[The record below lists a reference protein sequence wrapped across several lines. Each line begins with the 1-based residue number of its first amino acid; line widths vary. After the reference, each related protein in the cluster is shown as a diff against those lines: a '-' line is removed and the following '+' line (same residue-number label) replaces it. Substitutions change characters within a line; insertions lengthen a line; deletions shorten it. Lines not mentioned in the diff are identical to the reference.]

1 MGTMIA
7 SPLPSLALPNCEE
20 LPIPITLDWFELSKM
35 AAEGASPDTFN
46 QALLQKLREAGGP
59 VEGVVRPKLS
69 HGKLARVKPDLRDQK
84 LGRFRYIWLPEQH
97 CALVEQSTK
106 QDQAMSAW
114 RNRREAGTI
123 Q

>member
-1 MGTMIA
+1 MSTA
-7 SPLPSLALPNCEE
+7 VLE
-20 LPIPITLDWFELSKM
+20 LPGVNEKPIMVTLDWFELSKM